1 MSARELAADLLLA
14 RRVKNIFG
22 AFTICLIVC
31 FATCS
36 SASACFNQ
44 LLSILFEDVPAHID
58 APVIV
63 EATIYDF
70 SKVRDVTGI
79 PLVIMNAR
87 VDKVIKGPV
96 DVGRLTIRIHPSSC
110 THGGV
115 GQGIVV
121 GTLRDD
127 PHLGLVL
134 EANQG
139 SDMGKW
145 SKEFSQRQTDIWN
158 AWKSK

>member
-1 MSARELAADLLLA
+1 M
-14 RRVKNIFG
+14 KNAFDTVTNVFRI
-22 AFTICLIVC
+22 FTIYLIVC

-70 SKVRDVTGI
+70 SKVSDVTGI
-79 PLVIMNAR
+79 PLIIMNAR

-96 DVGRLTIRIHPSSC
+96 DVGPLTIRIYPSSC
-110 THGGV
+110 THAGV
-115 GQGIVV
+115 GRGIVL
-121 GTLRDD
+121 GTLRED
-127 PHLGLVL
+127 PKRGLVL

-145 SKEFSQRQTDIWN
+145 SKEFSQRQTDVWN
-158 AWKSK
+158 AWKSSK